1 MYFTHK
7 MLIIVNTLQGP
18 WLYTMTPIFY
28 KTKTVLKNNSS
39 QKTERLKRHINQR
52 QWVDLVLTLIQ
63 PNKLHMYLLENL
75 GNFNIAHFR
84 ILKNYWKLIDI
95 IITLWIWIFCFCLAV
110 TDLCCY
116 AQAFSSCGKSGLFSS
131 CGARASHC
139 SGFYCWGPP
148 ALGLADFSSCSSQA
162 Q

>member
-95 IITLWIWIFCFCLAV
+95 IITLWIWIFCFCNCFKRV
-110 TDLCCY
+110 EIRVYSEVNTTSCTTWEIFFSPRRY
-116 AQAFSSCGKSGLFSS
+116 ARKKSRSCTKPITLSIVSL
-131 CGARASHC
+131 
-139 SGFYCWGPP
+139 
-148 ALGLADFSSCSSQA
+148 
-162 Q
+162 